1 MDDETIIQ
9 TRLSFRDVAIRKYF
23 AKYQDFLEK
32 LGAKSLS
39 ECQGAS
45 REVLNELDSIELLVA
60 KAELFF
66 VMYQKDMES
75 QEQRQQEIESEIEKT
90 KEEIVNLQEKLLNEK
105 TTLKYKGEYEEMAK
119 VIANYRSR
127 KELQTL
133 IEETISAKTELEG
146 KTNEMKGQIE
156 EKKKQLELLTAL
168 LLELRVS
175 GSAGQEQADG
185 EEASKLGNEHMADA

>member
-1 MDDETIIQ
+1 MIRRPPRSTHCI
-9 TRLSFRDVAIRKYF
+9 SSAASDVYK
-23 AKYQDFLEK
+23 
-32 LGAKSLS
+32 
-39 ECQGAS
+39 
-45 REVLNELDSIELLVA
+45 
-60 KAELFF
+60 
-66 VMYQKDMES
+66 
-75 QEQRQQEIESEIEKT
+75 RQ
-90 KEEIVNLQEKLLNEK
+90 
-105 TTLKYKGEYEEMAK
+105 
-119 VIANYRSR
+119 
-127 KELQTL
+127 LQTL